1 MGAAEPHRRKPG
13 QTSAF
18 TMSADICGPFKDFGV
33 SKRRKVRYALHTF
46 CKALLRL
53 PPVHH
58 PVPLDSAILALG
70 SPWKVYRKVVLPRT
84 LLEGGAPVEA
94 KMDDLFGPE
103 EPKELISV
111 EAARKRN
118 QKWVEAIKKE
128 AQELS
133 EPVPVVNL
141 TFLEPIASR
150 AADEIVTALSKI
162 HAATPEA

>member
-1 MGAAEPHRRKPG
+1 MEG
-13 QTSAF
+13 
-18 TMSADICGPFKDFGV
+18 
-33 SKRRKVRYALHTF
+33 
-46 CKALLRL
+46 L
-53 PPVHH
+53 PE
-58 PVPLDSAILALG
+58 G
-70 SPWKVYRKVVLPRT
+70 SPPADAAGRGCS
-84 LLEGGAPVEA
+84 GGSQNGVPSNADP
-94 KMDDLFGPE
+94 KDDLFGPE

>member
-1 MGAAEPHRRKPG
+1 MEEPYPEPTFSYGRDCQTCLETMAGAAEPHRRKPG

-18 TMSADICGPFKDFGV
+18 TMSADICGPFKDLGV

-84 LLEGGAPVEA
+84 LLEGGARVEA
-94 KMDDLFGPE
+94 KMVFPQT
-103 EPKELISV
+103 PIQRMISLD
-111 EAARKRN
+111 RRSQRN
-118 QKWVEAIKKE
+118 WSQWKQRE
-128 AQELS
+128 
-133 EPVPVVNL
+133 
-141 TFLEPIASR
+141 R
-150 AADEIVTALSKI
+150 EIRNGWK
-162 HAATPEA
+162 P

>member
-1 MGAAEPHRRKPG
+1 MEEPYPEPTFSYGRDCQTCLETMAGAAEPHRRKPG

-18 TMSADICGPFKDFGV
+18 TMSADICGPFKDLGV

-94 KMDDLFGPE
+94 KMVFPQT
-103 EPKELISV
+103 PIQRMISLD
-111 EAARKRN
+111 RRSQMN
-118 QKWVEAIKKE
+118 
-128 AQELS
+128 
-133 EPVPVVNL
+133 
-141 TFLEPIASR
+141 
-150 AADEIVTALSKI
+150 
-162 HAATPEA
+162 